1 VNYRGKALVFSW
13 VLIGPL
19 SPGEVKILLKEAD
32 ERTYR
37 GGSVDEETNWDAP
50 STLQVQRPGSCS
62 TYDVDGLVV
71 MAEPVADVGAFD
83 GVSLRPFTLLDK
95 QPRKGFSSLRGCLL
109 LRE

>member
-1 VNYRGKALVFSW
+1 MNYRGKALVFSW

-50 STLQVQRPGSCS
+50 STLQVQRP
-62 TYDVDGLVV
+62 DGHALP
-71 MAEPVADVGAFD
+71 MMLTGW
-83 GVSLRPFTLLDK
+83 
-95 QPRKGFSSLRGCLL
+95 
-109 LRE
+109 